1 MYVTNLNDWA
11 TNNVVGNNKKIR
23 NSEKDRED
31 WIAWSNVSAQIS
43 TQTALTVNIYYMK
56 ITIKIDKMFNFLLI
70 L

>member
-11 TNNVVGNNKKIR
+11 TNNVVGKIR
-23 NSEKDRED
+23 KSEKDRED
-31 WIAWSNVSAQIS
+31 WIAWSTVSAQIS

-56 ITIKIDKMFNFLLI
+56 ITMKIDKMFNFLLI

>member
-11 TNNVVGNNKKIR
+11 TNNVVGKIR
-23 NSEKDRED
+23 KSEKDRED
-31 WIAWSNVSAQIS
+31 WIAWSTVSAQIS

-56 ITIKIDKMFNFLLI
+56 ITMKIDKMYSFLLV